1 MHIFNCASRHGAKT
15 YGRIRETMRAMDF
28 PGCHL
33 SEVKK
38 GLLKKEPYI
47 NIYPFSSLINEP

>member
-15 YGRIRETMRAMDF
+15 YGRIRETMRATNF
-28 PGCHL
+28 PGCYI
-33 SEVKK
+33 SEVKN

-47 NIYPFSSLINEP
+47 YVYVLFLR